1 MHPIIRLVNR
11 NLTISINP
19 GFLIWQVIFPL
30 IYIFIAGF
38 AYTSLIAN
46 VPFGNKN
53 LDYPAFLASGMI
65 GFNIMNSTLV
75 SGIIIWND
83 RRHGMFEQI
92 MSGPFTRV
100 HYILSNIITIAIV
113 GLVSAALIIAVG
125 YPVFFESVEFS
136 LITIPL
142 IVFSSIAGAIL
153 FGSIASIISTR
164 IRSSEGFNVIINT
177 VFLFFAFVRTAFYPA
192 AGAPEPLATAFYLNP
207 LTYLVDIIRA
217 GIFGTVTEF
226 VILEMIVLVSLALLG
241 KLVLLGVLALLVLLV
256 AVLLV
261 ALVYY

>member
-11 NLTISINP
+11 NLTIAINP

-30 IYIFIAGF
+30 IYIFVAGF
-38 AYTSLIAN
+38 AYTSLIQN
-46 VPFGNKN
+46 VPFGNKD

-92 MSGPFTRV
+92 MSGPFTRAQ
-100 HYILSNIITIAIV
+100 YILSNIATIAIV
-113 GLVSAALIIAVG
+113 GSVSGALITAVG

-136 LITIPL
+136 LVTIPL
-142 IVFSSIAGAIL
+142 IVFTAIAGAIL

-164 IRSSEGFNVIINT
+164 LRSSEGFNVIINT
-177 VFLFFAFVRTAFYPA
+177 VFLFFAFVSTAFYPA

-217 GIFGTVTEF
+217 GIFGAVTDF
-226 VILEMIVLVSLALLG
+226 IILELIVLVSLASVLFVIATKLLT
-241 KLVLLGVLALLVLLV
+241 KLDF
-256 AVLLV
+256 
-261 ALVYY
+261 

>member
-30 IYIFIAGF
+30 IYIFVAGF
-38 AYTSLIAN
+38 AYTSLIQE
-46 VPFGNKN
+46 VPFGNKD

-92 MSGPFTRV
+92 MSGPFTRAD
-100 HYILSNIITIAIV
+100 YILSNIATIGIV
-113 GLVSAALIIAVG
+113 GLVSASLIALVG
-125 YPVFFESVEFS
+125 YPVFFDSIEFS
-136 LITIPL
+136 FITIPM
-142 IVFSSIAGAIL
+142 IIFAAITGSIL

-164 IRSSEGFNVIINT
+164 LRSSEGFNVIINT
-177 VFLFFAFVRTAFYPA
+177 VFLFFAFVSTAFYPA
-192 AGAPEPLATAFYLNP
+192 EGAPEPLRTAFYLNP

-217 GIFGTVTEF
+217 GIFGNITEF
-226 VILEMIVLVSLALLG
+226 VIIEMVILISIASVLF
-241 KLVLLGVLALLVLLV
+241 VLATKLLTKLDF
-256 AVLLV
+256 
-261 ALVYY
+261 

>member
-1 MHPIIRLVNR
+1 MHPIIRLINR

-38 AYTSLIAN
+38 AYTSLIQN
-46 VPFGNKN
+46 VPFGNKD

-92 MSGPFTRV
+92 MSGPFTRA
-100 HYILSNIITIAIV
+100 HYILSNISTIAIV
-113 GLVSAALIIAVG
+113 GQDSAALITAVG

-142 IVFSSIAGAIL
+142 IVFTSIAGAIL

-164 IRSSEGFNVIINT
+164 LRSSEGFNVIINT
-177 VFLFFAFVRTAFYPA
+177 VFLFFAFVSTAFYPA

-226 VILEMIVLVSLALLG
+226 VVLEMIVLVSLAAILFVIATKLLT
-241 KLVLLGVLALLVLLV
+241 KIDF
-256 AVLLV
+256 
-261 ALVYY
+261 

>member
-11 NLTISINP
+11 NITISINP

-30 IYIFIAGF
+30 VYIFVAGF
-38 AYTSLIAN
+38 AYTALIPS
-46 VPFGNKN
+46 VSFENKD
-53 LDYPAFLASGMI
+53 LTYPAFLASGMI

-92 MSGPFTRV
+92 MSGPFTRS
-100 HYILSNIITIAIV
+100 HYILSNIATIAIV
-113 GLVSAALIIAVG
+113 GLISAGLITAVG

-136 LITIPL
+136 LVTIPL

-164 IRSSEGFNVIINT
+164 LRSSEGFNVIINT
-177 VFLFFAFVRTAFYPA
+177 VFLFFAFVSTAFYPA
-192 AGAPEPLATAFYLNP
+192 QGAPQPLATIFYLNP

-217 GIFGTVTEF
+217 GIFGTITEF
-226 VILEMIVLVSLALLG
+226 IIMEMIVLA
-241 KLVLLGVLALLVLLV
+241 VLASILFIIATKLLTKLDF
-256 AVLLV
+256 
-261 ALVYY
+261 

>member
-11 NLTISINP
+11 NITISINP

-30 IYIFIAGF
+30 IYIFVAGF
-38 AYTSLIAN
+38 AYTALIPS
-46 VPFGNKN
+46 VSFENKD
-53 LDYPAFLASGMI
+53 LTYPAFLASGMI

-92 MSGPFTRV
+92 MSGPFTRA
-100 HYILSNIITIAIV
+100 HYILSNIATIAII
-113 GLVSAALIIAVG
+113 GLVSAGLITAVG

-136 LITIPL
+136 PVTIPL
-142 IVFSSIAGAIL
+142 IIFSSIAGAIM

-164 IRSSEGFNVIINT
+164 LRSSEGFNVIINT
-177 VFLFFAFVRTAFYPA
+177 VFLFFAFVSTAFYPA
-192 AGAPEPLATAFYLNP
+192 QGAPQPLATIFYLNP

-217 GIFGTVTEF
+217 GIFGTITEF
-226 VILEMIVLVSLALLG
+226 IILEMIVLA
-241 KLVLLGVLALLVLLV
+241 VLAAILFIIATKLLTKLDF
-256 AVLLV
+256 
-261 ALVYY
+261 